1 MTTRS
6 GDNLPY
12 AVGLETE
19 EIKFIL
25 YVRSQ
30 MKLIGRYK

>member
-19 EIKFIL
+19 EIKFICEKTNK
-25 YVRSQ
+25 VNNER
-30 MKLIGRYK
+30 